1 MKIILSPEA
10 LDDLQEIINWI
21 IADNPD
27 RARSFAA
34 EIRAKCADLS
44 FMPNRFPVAR
54 DGPRG
59 SIRKRVHG
67 DYLIFYAV
75 EDDYVEVARIIHGA
89 RDWLEILGDP

>member
-1 MKIILSPEA
+1 
-10 LDDLQEIINWI
+10 
-21 IADNPD
+21 
-27 RARSFAA
+27 
-34 EIRAKCADLS
+34 
-44 FMPNRFPVAR
+44 MPNRFPVAR